1 MGCDPTDYVKAV
13 KEKARALLEREFD
26 GAAVYAADPE
36 HIPAFGA
43 GGTFCLEAASSAVEA
58 AAADY
63 GRVVVM
69 LRIWTYIDGVGPEAE
84 EAVAALAQRLE
95 AALFAA
101 RLPRSRAGA
110 LGLETEY
117 LRTDYLTREKGRA
130 FRRRRVRAARTE
142 WRVRLAARR

>member
-1 MGCDPTDYVKAV
+1 MRREATDYVRETLA
-13 KEKARALLEREFD
+13 KARALVARQFE
-26 GAAVYAADPE
+26 GAVVYAGDRE
-36 HIPAFGA
+36 HVPARGD
-43 GGTFCLEAASSAVEA
+43 GGTFCVEAASSAVEA
-58 AAADY
+58 AAEDY
-63 GRVVVM
+63 GRVVVT
-69 LRIWTYIDGVGPEAE
+69 LRIWTYVDGDGPEAE
-84 EAVAALAQRLE
+84 EAAAARAQRLE

-101 RLPRSRAGA
+101 GLPSGGA